1 MESGGE
7 GCRDGAIETNEVA
20 AEMAEAEAEAG
31 ATQRDHSSGHG
42 QEGAEGRGTD
52 EAFIHALT
60 EAVSGLGIQDG
71 SGDEEGSC
79 EADGNSSQQNATE
92 VDGSGGQSRRSS
104 AAPLGLVIEEEEE
117 CQSRGV
123 WGAVRAGL
131 VAPGSVLEGL
141 REYCRVE
148 VLDGDNMYACDECSR
163 KFREQGRTGMK
174 EARERRRLR
183 EAKGSSTEEEEA
195 EEAEEERNQKEEAVR
210 AEVRSPAIKQTLLWA
225 LPRFLVL
232 NLKRFTQTVRGR
244 MRKVDKFVTFPLR
257 LDLSPFCHRE
267 SPVWFEKSRRRQWIS
282 CQCCADCLRS

>member
-1 MESGGE
+1 MDSGGE
-7 GCRDGAIETNEVA
+7 GCRDGAIGTNEVA
-20 AEMAEAEAEAG
+20 AEMAEAEAEAEAC
-31 ATQRDHSSGHG
+31 ATQRGHSSGHG
-42 QEGAEGRGTD
+42 QEVAEGRGTD
-52 EAFIHALT
+52 EAFIDALT
-60 EAVSGLGIQDG
+60 EAVSGLGIHPQDG
-71 SGDEEGSC
+71 NGDNEGSC
-79 EADGNSSQQNATE
+79 EADGNSSQQNGTE

-104 AAPLGLVIEEEEE
+104 AAPFGLVIDEEQE

-148 VLDGDNMYACDECSR
+148 VLDGDNMYSCDECSR
-163 KFREQGRTGMK
+163 KFREQGRKGMK
-174 EARERRRLR
+174 EARERRRSR

-195 EEAEEERNQKEEAVR
+195 EEAEEETNQKEEAVR

-244 MRKVDKFVTFPLR
+244 MRKVDKFVTFPLK

-267 SPVWFEKSRRRQWIS
+267 SPVWF
-282 CQCCADCLRS
+282 